1 MPNRNEA
8 TTLKKM
14 TMSLTNSFTNTWSRA
29 GIAAITVGF
38 LAVPVLAAPAAEGEG
53 GGGSNLAR
61 PETSIPAAIASI
73 IVFCILFYILKSK
86 AWGPIVKG
94 LEDRS
99 NKIRTEIESA
109 ENARAQATKALD
121 DYQKELAKARSEAGA
136 MIQQARADAQRV
148 GDELRSKNEAEL
160 TSMKNKAKEEIEAAK
175 RAALNELYAET
186 AMLATQV
193 AGRILHREIKPADHA
208 RLVEE
213 SLSQISGLGNG
224 RD

>member
-1 MPNRNEA
+1 MRKLTHIVFGAAPLLLA
-8 TTLKKM
+8 
-14 TMSLTNSFTNTWSRA
+14 SLA
-29 GIAAITVGF
+29 
-38 LAVPVLAAPAAEGEG
+38 LAAPPAGDPGAHAE
-53 GGGSNLAR
+53 LLIKPQTAV
-61 PETSIPAAIASI
+61 PAMVAAIIMFAALYF
-73 IVFCILFYILKSK
+73 VLKK
-86 AWGPIVKG
+86 LAWGAILTG
-94 LEDRS
+94 LNDRET
-99 NKIRTEIESA
+99 KIRTEIESA

-121 DYQKELAKARSEAGA
+121 DYQRELAKARTEAGA

-175 RAALNELYAET
+175 RAALNELYAQT